1 MTHTKKKLF
10 IMVTNGPE
18 NPELATI
25 PFVMA
30 TAAQA
35 SDVEVV
41 MGFQGNGSMLAI
53 KCMADHV
60 FAQGFPKLSELIDAY
75 VEAGGKLY
83 VCGPCVG
90 ARQVNEGEL
99 LGGATIVGAAT
110 FVSESLSAT
119 QSLIYCGQLGTSSA
133 FDTTWMSCLLAHW
146 FSICQE

>member
-1 MTHTKKKLF
+1 MEDKVKKLF

-35 SDVEVV
+35 SDVEVI
-41 MGFQGNGSMLAI
+41 MGFQGNGSMLAV
-53 KCMADHV
+53 KCMANHV
-60 FAQGFPKLSELIDAY
+60 FANGFPKLSELIDAFT
-75 VEAGGKLY
+75 EAGGKMY

-90 ARQVNEGEL
+90 SRQVNEEEL
-99 LGGATIVGAAT
+99 IQGATIVGAAT

-119 QSLIYCGQLGTSSA
+119 QSLIY
-133 FDTTWMSCLLAHW
+133 
-146 FSICQE
+146 

>member
-1 MTHTKKKLF
+1 
-10 IMVTNGPE
+10 MVTNGPE
-18 NPELATI
+18 NPEMSTL

-41 MGFQGNGSMLAI
+41 MRFQDHGSMLAV

-60 FAQGFPKLSELIDAY
+60 FTNGFPKLSELLDTYI
-75 VEAGGKLY
+75 EAGGKMS

-90 ARQVNEGEL
+90 SRQINEEEL
-99 LGGATIVGAAT
+99 IEGATIVGAAA

-119 QSLIYCGQLGTSSA
+119 QSLIY
-133 FDTTWMSCLLAHW
+133 
-146 FSICQE
+146 

>member
-1 MTHTKKKLF
+1 MSGDSKKLF
-10 IMVTNGPE
+10 IMATNGPE

-41 MGFQGNGSMLAI
+41 MGFQGNGSMLAV
-53 KCMADHV
+53 KCMSDHV
-60 FAQGFPKLSELIDAY
+60 FANGFPKLSELIDTY
-75 VEAGGKLY
+75 VEAGGKMY

-90 ARQVNEGEL
+90 SRQINEDEL
-99 LGGATIVGAAT
+99 IKGAIIVGAAA

-119 QSLIYCGQLGTSSA
+119 QALIY
-133 FDTTWMSCLLAHW
+133 
-146 FSICQE
+146 

>member
-1 MTHTKKKLF
+1 MSENAKKLF

-41 MGFQGNGSMLAI
+41 MGFQGNGSMLAV
-53 KCMADHV
+53 KCMSDHV
-60 FAQGFPKLSELIDAY
+60 FANGFPKLSELIDAY
-75 VEAGGKLY
+75 IEAGGKMY

-90 ARQVNEGEL
+90 SRQVNEDEFVE
-99 LGGATIVGAAT
+99 GATIVGAAT
-110 FVSESLSAT
+110 FVSESLSAD
-119 QSLIYCGQLGTSSA
+119 QALIY
-133 FDTTWMSCLLAHW
+133 
-146 FSICQE
+146 

>member
-1 MTHTKKKLF
+1 MSDNANKLF

-18 NPELATI
+18 NPEMATI

-41 MGFQGNGSMLAI
+41 MGFQGNGSMLAV
-53 KCMADHV
+53 KCMSDHV
-60 FAQGFPKLSELIDAY
+60 YANGFPKLSELIETY
-75 VEAGGKLY
+75 IEAGGKMY

-90 ARQVNEGEL
+90 SRQINEEEMIE
-99 LGGATIVGAAT
+99 GATIVGAAT

-119 QSLIYCGQLGTSSA
+119 QSLIY
-133 FDTTWMSCLLAHW
+133 
-146 FSICQE
+146 

>member
-1 MTHTKKKLF
+1 MTENAKKLF

-35 SDVEVV
+35 SDVDVV
-41 MGFQGNGSMLAI
+41 MGFQGNGSMLAV
-53 KCMADHV
+53 KCMSDHV
-60 FAQGFPKLSELIDAY
+60 FANGFPKLSELIEAY
-75 VEAGGKLY
+75 VEAGGKIY

-90 ARQVNEGEL
+90 SRQVNEDEFVA
-99 LGGATIVGAAT
+99 GATIVGAAT

-119 QSLIYCGQLGTSSA
+119 QSLIY
-133 FDTTWMSCLLAHW
+133 
-146 FSICQE
+146 

>member
-1 MTHTKKKLF
+1 MSEQSKKLF

-41 MGFQGNGSMLAI
+41 MGFQGNGSMLSV
-53 KCMADHV
+53 KCMAEHV
-60 FAQGFPKLSELIDAY
+60 YAQGFPKLSELIDTY
-75 VEAGGKLY
+75 REAGGKMY

-90 ARQVNEGEL
+90 SRKINADEL
-99 LGGATIVGAAT
+99 IEGATIVGAAA
-110 FVSESLSAT
+110 FVAETLAAD
-119 QSLIYCGQLGTSSA
+119 QALIY
-133 FDTTWMSCLLAHW
+133 
-146 FSICQE
+146 

>member
-1 MTHTKKKLF
+1 MSENTKKLF

-41 MGFQGNGSMLAI
+41 MGFQGNGSMLAV
-53 KCMADHV
+53 KCMSDHV
-60 FAQGFPKLSELIDAY
+60 FANGFPKLSDLIDTYIA
-75 VEAGGKLY
+75 EGGKMY

-90 ARQVNEGEL
+90 SRQINEDEL
-99 LGGATIVGAAT
+99 IKGASIVGAAA

-119 QSLIYCGQLGTSSA
+119 QSLIY
-133 FDTTWMSCLLAHW
+133 
-146 FSICQE
+146 

>member
-1 MTHTKKKLF
+1 MTNTKKKLF

-41 MGFQGNGSMLAI
+41 MGFQGNGSMLMI
-53 KCMADHV
+53 KCMSDHV
-60 FAQGFPKLSELIDAY
+60 FAQGFPKLSELIETYID
-75 VEAGGKLY
+75 EGGKMY

-90 ARQVNEGEL
+90 ARQVNEDEL
-99 LGGATIVGAAT
+99 IKGATIVGAAA
-110 FVSESLSAT
+110 FVAESLNAT
-119 QSLIYCGQLGTSSA
+119 QSLIY
-133 FDTTWMSCLLAHW
+133 
-146 FSICQE
+146 

>member
-1 MTHTKKKLF
+1 MAGDVKKLF

-35 SDVEVV
+35 SDVEVI
-41 MGFQGNGSMLAI
+41 MGFQGNGSMLAV
-53 KCMADHV
+53 KCMSDHV
-60 FAQGFPKLSELIDAY
+60 FANGFPKLSELIDTY
-75 VEAGGKLY
+75 VEAGGKMY

-90 ARQVNEGEL
+90 SRQVNQDEL
-99 LGGATIVGAAT
+99 IKGATIVGAAT

-119 QSLIYCGQLGTSSA
+119 QSLIY
-133 FDTTWMSCLLAHW
+133 
-146 FSICQE
+146 

>member
-1 MTHTKKKLF
+1 MSETEQKLF
-10 IMVTNGPE
+10 IMVTSGPE

-35 SDVEVV
+35 SNVEVV

-60 FAQGFPKLSELIDAY
+60 FAQGFPKLSDLIDTY
-75 VEAGGKLY
+75 LEAGGKMY

-90 ARQVNEGEL
+90 SRQVNNEEL
-99 LGGATIVGAAT
+99 MEGATIVGAAT
-110 FVSESLSAT
+110 FVSESLGAT
-119 QSLIYCGQLGTSSA
+119 QSLIY
-133 FDTTWMSCLLAHW
+133 
-146 FSICQE
+146 

>member
-1 MTHTKKKLF
+1 MAEGSKKLF

-18 NPELATI
+18 SPELATS

-35 SDVEVV
+35 SDVDVV

-60 FAQGFPKLSELIDAY
+60 FAQGFPRLSELIDEF
-75 VEAGGKLY
+75 VQAGGKMY

-90 ARQVNEGEL
+90 SRQVTTDELVEG
-99 LGGATIVGAAT
+99 ASIVGAAT
-110 FVSESLSAT
+110 FVSESLNAS
-119 QSLIYCGQLGTSSA
+119 QSLIY
-133 FDTTWMSCLLAHW
+133 
-146 FSICQE
+146 

>member
-1 MTHTKKKLF
+1 MPEDPKKLF

-41 MGFQGNGSMLAI
+41 MGFQGNGSMLAVR
-53 KCMADHV
+53 CMANHV
-60 FAQGFPKLSELIDAY
+60 YANGFPKLSELIETY
-75 VEAGGKLY
+75 IEAGGKMY

-90 ARQVNEGEL
+90 SRQINEDEL
-99 LGGATIVGAAT
+99 IKGAAIVGAAA

-119 QSLIYCGQLGTSSA
+119 QSLIY
-133 FDTTWMSCLLAHW
+133 
-146 FSICQE
+146 